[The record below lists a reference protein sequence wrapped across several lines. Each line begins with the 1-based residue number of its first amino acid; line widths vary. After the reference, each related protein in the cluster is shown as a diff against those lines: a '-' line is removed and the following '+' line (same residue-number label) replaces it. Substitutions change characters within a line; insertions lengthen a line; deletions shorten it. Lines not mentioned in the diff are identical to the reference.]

1 MKYYLSLLLTLSFHK
16 IVADQFDNVLSIDNI
31 SRSETVISID
41 SQIHIDYG
49 LSYPITYEFSI
60 PFESTNLKCYHKFQA
75 QDSWDILQGKT
86 SNDFF
91 NGVDVVRFDYTNA
104 IAYVSVG
111 FSDLS
116 DSIFIKITDNN

>member
-41 SQIHIDYG
+41 PQIHIDYG

-60 PFESTNLKCYHKFQA
+60 PLESTNLKCYYKFQA
-75 QDSWDILQGKT
+75 ENNWDIFQEKT

-91 NGVDVVRFDYTNA
+91 NGVDAVRFDYTNGV
-104 IAYVSVG
+104 AYVSVG

-116 DSIFIKITDNN
+116 DSIFI